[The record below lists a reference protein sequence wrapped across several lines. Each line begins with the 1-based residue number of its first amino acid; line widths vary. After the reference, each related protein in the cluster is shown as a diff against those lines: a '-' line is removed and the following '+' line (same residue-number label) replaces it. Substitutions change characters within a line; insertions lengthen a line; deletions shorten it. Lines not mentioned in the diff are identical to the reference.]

1 MIIKPDLY
9 SFTLTIIIGSIGAL
23 IAFFIGLPAPFLCGP
38 ALAVTLAGLAGLKLS
53 IPPLV
58 RNATFVVVG
67 ISMGTSVTP
76 EVIGAARTW
85 PLSFLAVLVTVVLL
99 LYVAFWIL
107 RYGFGYDRTTAM
119 LGASPGHLSYIISLT
134 AETKSDLA
142 TVSVIQ
148 SVRVLAL
155 TLAVPLLVEYFDLIS
170 IEPIILSPPMS
181 PVVLGMTILASLA
194 VGWIFMRWRFPA
206 ALLLGGVAVSIGIH
220 ITGLTSGGVPSWLS
234 QPTYIILGSLIGTRF
249 SRASLRDMR
258 KAFLAGGVVTIAV
271 MMLSSVIAI
280 LVSRLTGVPLNAVM
294 IAFAPGGLETMA
306 AMAVMMHAD
315 TAYVGSHHV
324 LRLLFLSVLMPSVM
338 GKDARKKTN
347 QT

>member
-1 MIIKPDLY
+1 MIIKPDFH
-9 SFTLTIIIGSIGAL
+9 SFLLTAIIGSLGAL
-23 IAFFIGLPAPFLCGP
+23 MAYVIDLPAPFLCGP
-38 ALAVTLAGLAGLKLS
+38 ALAVTVAGLAGLRLS
-53 IPPLV
+53 VPVFL

-76 EVIGAARTW
+76 DVIGAAKTW
-85 PLSFLAVLVTVVLL
+85 PLSFLAVLLTVVIL
-99 LYVAFWIL
+99 LYVAYWIL

-155 TLAVPLLVEYFDLIS
+155 TLIVPLIVEYFDLIS
-170 IEPIILSPPMS
+170 IEPANVPQPMGLF
-181 PVVLGMTILASLA
+181 VLGLVVLASLA

-206 ALLLGGVAVSIGIH
+206 ALLLGGVAVSIGVH

-234 QPTYIILGSLIGTRF
+234 QPTYIVLGSLIGTRF
-249 SRASLRDMR
+249 SRASLRDMK
-258 KAFLAGGVVTIAV
+258 KAFLAGGVVTVAVMVLACVIAV
-271 MMLSSVIAI
+271 G
-280 LVSRLTGVPLNAVM
+280 VSRFTGVPLNAVM
-294 IAFAPGGLETMA
+294 IAFSPGGLETMA

-324 LRLLFLSVLMPSVM
+324 LRLLFLSVLMPFVM
-338 GKDARKKTN
+338 GKDARKTSE
-347 QT
+347 